1 MDQMFLI
8 LEPVGQT
15 EADQTMALG
24 VLAHRAGNMVE
35 AGYHYRQCLRLNP
48 SHGLCLNNVAL
59 LHVHQQDMNEA
70 LLTIER
76 AAILAPRVAMIHA
89 NWAFICLAS
98 NWPDAAV
105 RHAQRAAGLDRS
117 GLTCRAFASIL
128 LATGEVGRAMEAYDA
143 ALAEEPDN
151 QVAAISACFAQS
163 LTDDGPREFLARR
176 KLVYERFC
184 ADLPKCEPR
193 PKGEQDNPQR
203 RLRIGYVSGDFRTHS
218 ASAIFRAVILRH
230 SAAVEAF
237 CYSTAPD
244 PEKQD
249 AITENFKR
257 TLGPRW
263 RNISAL
269 HDAEA
274 CALIQRDE
282 IDILVDLS
290 AHSTGGRLGIFARK
304 PAPVQVTAWGFALGT
319 GMPEM
324 DYFFADPIT
333 VPESERVHFAEKI
346 WDLPCLMT
354 LDKSYLDALGDNPT
368 IPYHANGYITF
379 GCFGRSQKVSGD
391 YLSAV
396 FRILRANMDAR
407 ILFRDFSYHSPDA
420 MRRILH
426 ALAGIDPGRIAFSSG
441 PDSAEHMQA
450 YQQCD
455 IMLDPFPHTGGVSSM
470 EQIYMG
476 VPIITRYGKNI
487 AGRLTASLLTAI
499 GREEWIAADIP
510 GYVAKAVG
518 LSRDI
523 PAIEAARK
531 SLRKEFTRSPAMKD
545 YVSEVEHAYA
555 GMWKNYVSVD
565 KNAKGE

>member
-8 LEPVGQT
+8 LEPSGQT
-15 EADQTMALG
+15 EADQAMALG
-24 VLAHRAGNMVE
+24 VRAHRAGNMVE

-98 NWPDAAV
+98 HWPDAAV

-128 LATGEVGRAMEAYDA
+128 LAAGEVGRAMEAYDA

-163 LTDDGPREFLARR
+163 LTDDGPSALLARR
-176 KLVYERFC
+176 QLVYERFC

-193 PKGEQDNPQR
+193 PMGER
-203 RLRIGYVSGDFRTHS
+203 KRLRVGYVSGDFRTHS

-230 SAAVEAF
+230 SSAVEAF
-237 CYSTAPD
+237 CYSTAPA
-244 PEKQD
+244 PEKPD
-249 AITENFKR
+249 VITEHFKR

-263 RNISAL
+263 RHIATL

-274 CALIQRDE
+274 CALIQQDE

-319 GMPEM
+319 GLPEM
-324 DYFFADPIT
+324 DYFFADPVA

-354 LDKSYLDALGDNPT
+354 LDKSYLDDLGDNPT

-420 MRRILH
+420 MRRMLH
-426 ALAGIDPGRIAFSSG
+426 ALAGIDPGRIAFASG
-441 PDSAEHMQA
+441 PDSAEHIQA

-455 IMLDPFPHTGGVSSM
+455 VMLDPFPHTGGVSSM

-476 VPIITRYGKNI
+476 VPILTRYGKNV

-510 GYVAKAVG
+510 GYVAKAVA
-518 LSRDI
+518 LSLDI
-523 PAIEAARK
+523 PAIDAARK
-531 SLRKEFTRSPAMKD
+531 NLRKEFARSPAMKD
-545 YVSEVEHAYA
+545 YVSEVEKAYA
-555 GMWKNYVSVD
+555 GMWEKYVAFD